1 MKLDDDVKDEEIS
14 EADCERAEPSAKHQ
28 VHRGIIDNRLIV
40 LTDRATFIEQV
51 KRMEAKRSRSARISC
66 ETCFQEEGL
75 VSPKANIPAKS
86 NFYMSMGLAL

>member
-51 KRMEAKRSRSARISC
+51 KRMEAKRSRGFRRRGFRAKLAFERRDWSPQRPTSQRNLIS
-66 ETCFQEEGL
+66 TCQWD
-75 VSPKANIPAKS
+75 
-86 NFYMSMGLAL
+86 